1 MSKGEQ
7 IKLVLKKNF
16 HLNLVESSQGGSKL
30 VSTSIIQYS
39 TVYHLA
45 QSKISLN
52 DKTGTDEIRTSIL
65 INLVESSQDGWDWF
79 QQVRVQYTI
88 VYHLAQSKK
97 TFI

>member
-39 TVYHLA
+39 AVYHLA
-45 QSKISLN
+45 QSKRSRLMT
-52 DKTGTDEIRTSIL
+52 KREQMKF
-65 INLVESSQDGWDWF
+65 E
-79 QQVRVQYTI
+79 
-88 VYHLAQSKK
+88 LAS
-97 TFI
+97 